1 MKIKNKVNIKKGHPR
16 FYEIIEELAELHSAK
31 NSTYASQENPLG
43 NFIRSAKLSEK
54 IYNPKIKNKPLAQ
67 ALVLMAKQID
77 AVYDIVGEGK
87 ENLVESLEDKF
98 RDIAVYSILCIVL
111 MEDVDKYYKDKLI

>member
-1 MKIKNKVNIKKGHPR
+1 MKKGHPR
-16 FYEIIEELAELHSAK
+16 FYEIIEELSQLHSDK

-87 ENLVESLEDKF
+87 EDLVESIEDKL
-98 RDIAVYSILCIVL
+98 RDISVYSILCIIL
-111 MEDVDKYYKDKLI
+111 MEEGEPTYKKIFKNE